1 MRDVADD
8 EIKTPV
14 STRIY
19 SMEPDTYDQ
28 SRPRIGRRESE
39 PHSCEITYLYDVL
52 RNNFPQHH
60 ALWDLHHYFPYEG
73 EEIDVQFDISF
84 FLNYSI
90 NYSLS
95 SYHGREHENRVPSL
109 AINILSRST
118 WKTDLTENMEYARMV
133 KIPVYVVFA
142 PFDVASRPYQPP
154 FARSYLLQPDGNY
167 KLKELRGARS
177 IADAAVPFP
186 PADQLDLEGLIPFNL
201 GLVKL
206 EKTHEKNKT
215 LYRLVL
221 IDKDTS
227 KVLLSKVELQE
238 RELKQEKQR
247 AEQEKQRAEQEKQRA
262 EQEKQ
267 RAEKYLQL
275 LKKNGIDAPD

>member
-1 MRDVADD
+1 MAND
-8 EIKTPV
+8 EIKPPV
-14 STRIY
+14 STRIL

-28 SRPRIGRRESE
+28 SQPRIGRRESE

-52 RNNFPQHH
+52 RTNFPQHH
-60 ALWDLHHYFPYEG
+60 PLWDLHHYFPYED

-95 SYHGREHENRVPSL
+95 SYHAREHENRVPSM

-118 WKTDLTENMEYARMV
+118 WKTDLSENMEYARMV
-133 KIPVYVVFA
+133 KIHVYVVFA

-167 KLKELRGARS
+167 RFKELRAVS
-177 IADAAVPFP
+177 AITDDAVAFP
-186 PADQLDLEGLIPFNL
+186 PSDQLDLDGLVPFNL

-206 EKTHEKNKT
+206 EKTHEKNKA
-215 LYRLVL
+215 LFRLVL

-227 KVLLSKVELQE
+227 RILLSKIEMQE

-247 AEQEKQRAEQEKQRA
+247 AEQEKQRAE
-262 EQEKQ
+262 
-267 RAEKYLQL
+267 KYLQL
-275 LKKNGIDAPD
+275 LIKNGLDTHD

>member
-1 MRDVADD
+1 MAND
-8 EIKTPV
+8 EPKTPV
-14 STRIY
+14 STRMP
-19 SMEPDTYDQ
+19 SMEPDTYDP

-52 RNNFPQHH
+52 RTNFPQHH
-60 ALWDLHHYFPYEG
+60 ALWDLHHYFPFED

-90 NYSLS
+90 PYSMS
-95 SYHGREHENRVPSL
+95 SYNAREHGNRVPSM

-118 WKTDLTENMEYARMV
+118 WKTDLSENMEYARMV

-154 FARSYLLQPDGNY
+154 FARSYLLQTDGGY
-167 KLKELRGARS
+167 KIKELRVARA
-177 IADAAVPFP
+177 ITDDPVAFP
-186 PADQLDLEGLIPFNL
+186 PSDVLDLEGLVPFNL

-206 EKTHEKNKT
+206 EKTYERTKP

-227 KVLLSKVELQE
+227 RILLSRVELRE
-238 RELKQEKQR
+238 REL
-247 AEQEKQRAEQEKQRA
+247 EQEKQRAEQEKQHA

-275 LKKNGIDAPD
+275 LKKKGINVPEDFE